1 MMGLA
6 VKSAVLFLVGSPSE
20 REQEKM
26 DVDATIT
33 QADGIVYDITRK
45 DDWVPDD
52 YGYDLAVNAANKWAA
67 SELLLKFNDPK
78 NRAPV
83 FQKDFE
89 DSVDKLRKTGFG
101 GSKDS
106 GNPLFSMEIGS
117 YKENAEAIGPFLS
130 KGFFGADIYRDYWS
144 EFNEY

>member
-6 VKSAVLFLVGSPSE
+6 DKQTVIRLIGSPSE

-26 DVDATIT
+26 DIDGKLVL
-33 QADGIVYDITRK
+33 ADGTVYDVTRK
-45 DDWVPDD
+45 DDWVPGD
-52 YGYDLAVNAANKWAA
+52 YGYSLAVNAANKWAA
-67 SELLLKFNDPK
+67 SELLFEFNDPK

-83 FQKDFE
+83 FQKEFE
-89 DSVDKLRKTGFG
+89 DTIEKLRQTGFG

-106 GNPLFSMEIGS
+106 GNPMFVIAVGS
-117 YKENAEAIGPFLS
+117 YEENSQQKGPFLS
-130 KGFFGADIYRDYWS
+130 KGFFGADMYDNWS